1 MATTITEICK
11 GWGHEDM
18 AALASILKLPEDKCS
33 ISHIE
38 NKIKWYFYSKARAN
52 LKAGIKNIIPKLM
65 RSEKENKV
73 EDQYTEPTYLKLMDG
88 VLGALKTDCKGA
100 TLADKEVFLSQAVI
114 AQALANMSPQ
124 QRRRAFAET
133 IELSE
138 IVEHS
143 DSLGAILVPNKAA
156 IGAVTL
162 ANAAGF
168 SLYTSSTMALS
179 FATSMAGITLPFAV
193 YTGMTTFISVI
204 IGPVGWAAIGGASIW
219 KLTAPNWE
227 PLKVALL
234 FIISVRS
241 RGVSSKDGQVS

>member
-1 MATTITEICK
+1 MPTTITEICK
-11 GWGHEDM
+11 DWGHEDL
-18 AALASILKLPEDKCS
+18 AALAIILEVPADRNS

-38 NKIKWYFYSKARAN
+38 NKIKWHFHSRTRAS
-52 LKAGIKNIIPKLM
+52 LKAGIKNIIPKLI
-65 RSEKENKV
+65 RSGEAKRV
-73 EDQYTEPTYLKLMDG
+73 EDQYREPTYLELMDG

-114 AQALANMSPQ
+114 AQALVNMSPQ

-138 IVEHS
+138 ILQHS
-143 DSLGAILVPNKAA
+143 DSLGAMLVPNKAA

-179 FATSMAGITLPFAV
+179 FAASMAGITLPFAV

-204 IGPVGWAAIGGASIW
+204 IGPVGWAAIGGTSIW

-227 PLKVALL
+227 PLKVVLL
-234 FIISVRS
+234 FIISVQS
-241 RGVSSKDGQVS
+241 RGVSSIGGEEC

>member
-1 MATTITEICK
+1 MAMTINEICK
-11 GWGHEDM
+11 DWGHEDM
-18 AALASILKLPEDKCS
+18 AALAFILKLPEDKCS

-38 NKIKWYFYSKARAN
+38 NTIKWHFHSSIRAN
-52 LKAGIKNIIPKLM
+52 LKAGMKNIIPKLM
-65 RSEKENKV
+65 RSKKEHKV
-73 EDQYTEPTYLKLMDG
+73 EDQYTGPTYLDLMDG

-114 AQALANMSPQ
+114 AQALVNMSPQ

-133 IELSE
+133 LELSE

-143 DSLGAILVPNKAA
+143 DSLKDTFARHKAAAGAIT
-156 IGAVTL
+156 I

-193 YTGMTTFISVI
+193 YTGMTTFLSVI
-204 IGPVGWAAIGGASIW
+204 IGPAGWAAISGASFW
-219 KLTAPNWE
+219 KFTEPDWE
-227 PLKVALL
+227 SLKIALL

-241 RGVSSKDGQVS
+241 RDVSSKGGQA

>member
-1 MATTITEICK
+1 MAATIRGICK
-11 GWGHEDM
+11 NWGREDIVN
-18 AALASILKLPEDKCS
+18 LAFILGIPEDKCS

-38 NKIKWYFYSKARAN
+38 NKIKWHFHSKTRAS

-65 RSEKENKV
+65 RSGKEKKV
-73 EDQYTEPTYLKLMDG
+73 EDQYTEPTYLELIDG
-88 VLGALKTDCKGA
+88 VLGALHTDCKGA

-114 AQALANMSPQ
+114 VQALAKMPPQ
-124 QRRRAFAET
+124 ERRRAFTET
-133 IELSE
+133 VELSK

-143 DSLGAILVPNKAA
+143 DSLGTTFGGNRAA
-156 IGAVTL
+156 VCAVTL

-193 YTGMTTFISVI
+193 YTGMTSFISVI

-219 KLTAPNWE
+219 KFTAPDWE
-227 PLKVALL
+227 PLKIALL

-241 RGVSSKDGQVS
+241 RRVSPKDGQES